1 MCDIMDNGE
10 VDLYMEE
17 LQKKLRKGWTAHISP
32 EGRIYYMNHETKI
45 SSWLPPVESWDSGGT
60 GLPYGWE
67 AAIDKD
73 GKTYYVNHA
82 NKTSTYENP
91 RKEGEEE
98 PPQPR
103 EVELIRDPQMGFGFV
118 AGSEKPVIVRF
129 VTEGGPNEHKL
140 MPGDQ
145 IMKINGEDVMKSPRE
160 HVIELIRSCKQ
171 TVTLLVC
178 QPITNNSTRKSALLT
193 AAKKAKLKNSP
204 NRVRFSE
211 GVIINGSPLYSPSPM
226 DSYVPFLPNVLKVFL
241 ENGQTKSFKYDST
254 TTVTDVLNSLN
265 EKMAIKCSDH
275 FSLATEH
282 VKITR
287 KNRLAVLDPKDT
299 LAKIAARPGAHH
311 LRCVFRVTFVPKDA
325 YDLLQKDPISFEYL
339 YVQCCNDVVQERFA
353 PELKYDIAL
362 RLAALHIQQHCLSNG
377 IQGKVTIKAVERES
391 GLDRFV
397 PVSLLESMKRKELRK
412 LLSHFLKQ
420 NQALCAP
427 GQKHL
432 TALQAKLHYLK
443 IISEL
448 PSYGSKCFSTNLRD
462 SNPEVALLVS
472 PRFGV
477 SQIACMRNS
486 NPITLARIEELS
498 DIKVTKEDEISSTVE
513 LFMKDPDRQTLNFSM
528 EDRDAEEFL
537 LLLKGYFKILAD
549 KELTVTWDSKSTW
562 PTETVPCFHNRHNVK
577 EAPWSY
583 PPDPKGPGLK
593 TLDLAV
599 PPPPYVSF
607 EGRQLARN
615 PSREK
620 FLTPTTP
627 SPTSVDHNMNET
639 VELGENREDNIT
651 NVLIHDDPR
660 RAVVHRNRID
670 ERHPGID
677 YQSVISMEL
686 LEDSSGDID
695 VDIYEAKNDE
705 VIKRLSEMNQIIV
718 DVESY
723 LTDKTV
729 GNSLSSANEQ
739 SNLKAADSLLL
750 LTQENGTNRTI
761 ERKQIILDEEMS
773 PSESDTDSTP
783 NDSPLHRSIPLRNS
797 INSGHTTL
805 RRDSSFGLHSPDL
818 LPNISSGN
826 NILDILKHL
835 QTEEIQLPF
844 AEGTLYLDPDIIDL
858 TMIPPPITPE
868 MENQD
873 ITSAIDDPPTP
884 FLDTKSLHKELE
896 KWMNV
901 PAQLAEGLSSSNSI
915 SVSISE
921 GGVTKNYEQSSSL
934 SKGSANQCLHSS
946 QLPMEPIKIDSIES
960 FIQSLTVPPPPCNG
974 KAVGDASNDDL
985 SVYIIPPP
993 PSSSPST
1000 EAQNEVIAKFMAAA
1014 EDMKRMFES
1023 EGSGPDSQSSFKE
1036 LQEFWSEI
1044 KGSDKRTSGN
1054 FLLHFDA
1061 LNVTDTGSH
1070 SGDSSGYDTLTSSL
1084 TSYSDI
1090 VTSDENDGLLNS
1102 PSFSN
1107 SNDSTPV
1114 FEQPP
1119 TKPSIPNLSSHQ
1131 SDIPVPPR
1139 LKTSCVNDATSPLSI
1154 TSPSST
1160 TSSDSSVILLDGI
1173 SLEALDST
1181 RKTKPSD
1188 FSSVKD
1194 VCQAGSCDNLV
1205 WNSKEEQIQS
1215 PDQSNMV
1222 RSISWTNIADMNGS
1236 ITEGKKDVKM
1246 NGQKPPI
1253 SPHAFHQNRLR
1264 RSFNRGPLRGPV
1276 LPRTDHLPA
1285 KTFQSHNEKASGN
1298 APKNELELSDK
1309 DMFPNPLSHIN
1320 GLTAQCIHSQNPEKC
1335 GMCISSKDPTLQT
1348 PNGCIS
1354 TNGHLHGL
1362 DNALTIDR
1370 HSCGPFQQAQKDI
1383 SAMIVHLKKITQY
1396 PSKVNMGGAD
1406 GDKFIAAK
1414 DALVNESRQFV
1425 TSSKLFVKSAMES
1438 SEKMIEN
1445 MAICV
1450 ALLNRMTAIGELVVM
1465 RSSPGE
1471 PVLYL
1476 VERLKEVAV
1485 SYFYTVEAAQ
1495 QAIGTRID
1503 HPQMGTLMQRATT
1516 LATALTSLM
1525 RTLRAMSGV

>member
-1 MCDIMDNGE
+1 
-10 VDLYMEE
+10 MESRWS
-17 LQKKLRKGWTAHISP
+17 LR
-32 EGRIYYMNHETKI
+32 RIFRSSYNTRHETKI

-82 NKTSTYENP
+82 NKTTTYENP
-91 RKEGEEE
+91 RKDHEEE

-145 IMKINGEDVMKSPRE
+145 IMKINGEDVMRSPRE

-178 QPITNNSTRKSALLT
+178 QPITNNTTRKSALLT
-193 AAKKAKLKNSP
+193 AAKKAKLKNNPS
-204 NRVRFSE
+204 RVRFSE
-211 GVIINGSPLYSPSPM
+211 GVVINGSPLYSPSPM

-254 TTVTDVLNSLN
+254 TTVQDVLNSLH
-265 EKMAIKCSDH
+265 EKLSIKCFDH

-287 KNRLAVLDPKDT
+287 KNRLTVLDPKDT

-325 YDLLQKDPISFEYL
+325 YDLLQKDPVAFEYL

-377 IQGKVTIKAVERES
+377 IQGKITIKSVERES

-397 PVSLLESMKRKELRK
+397 PVSLLDSMKRKELRK

-448 PSYGSKCFSTNLRD
+448 PSYGSKCFSTNLKD
-462 SNPEVALLVS
+462 SNPEVSLLVS
-472 PRFGV
+472 PRFGI
-477 SQIACMRNS
+477 SQIACMRNT

-498 DIKVTKEDEISSTVE
+498 DIKVTKEDEISSAVE

-528 EDRDAEEFL
+528 EDRDAEEFI
-537 LLLKGYFKILAD
+537 LLLKGYFRLLAG
-549 KELTVTWDSKSTW
+549 KELTVNWDSHSSW
-562 PTETVPCFHNRHNVK
+562 QAETVPSFHNRHTVK

-583 PPDPKGPGLK
+583 PPDPKGPGLR

-615 PSREK
+615 ASREK
-620 FLTPTTP
+620 FLQTPTPTSP
-627 SPTSVDHNMNET
+627 SSVDHNMNET
-639 VELGENREDNIT
+639 LESSEGRVGNIT
-651 NVLIHDDPR
+651 NVIIHDDPR
-660 RAVVHRNRID
+660 RNVIHRNRID

-686 LEDSSGDID
+686 LEDSSGDVD

-723 LTDKTV
+723 LTDKNHA
-729 GNSLSSANEQ
+729 NSLSSDIEH
-739 SNLKAADSLLL
+739 SHIKAADSLLL
-750 LTQENGTNRTI
+750 LTQENEVHRSI
-761 ERKQIILDEEMS
+761 EPKQIILDEELS

-797 INSGHTTL
+797 LNSGHPML

-835 QTEEIQLPF
+835 QSEEIQLPF

-884 FLDTKSLHKELE
+884 FLDAKTLHKELE

-901 PAQLAEGLSSSNSI
+901 PTQLAEGLVEQIGSGNSL

-921 GGVTKNYEQSSSL
+921 GGVTKSYPEQSSSL
-934 SKGSANQCLHSS
+934 KLLSGQS
-946 QLPMEPIKIDSIES
+946 QSHLDASQILLEPPRIDSLES
-960 FIQSLTVPPPPCNG
+960 FIQSLTVPPPPVNG
-974 KAVGDASNDDL
+974 KSVGDASSDDL

-1000 EAQNEVIAKFMAAA
+1000 EAQNEVIARFMAAA
-1014 EDMKRMFES
+1014 EDMKRMFETDD
-1023 EGSGPDSQSSFKE
+1023 GSGSDTQSSFKE

-1044 KGSDKRTSGN
+1044 KISDKRASGN
-1054 FLLHFDA
+1054 FLLQFDT
-1061 LNVTDTGSH
+1061 LTTDSGSH

-1084 TSYSDI
+1084 TSYSDTVI
-1090 VTSDENDGLLNS
+1090 SDEIDGILNS
-1102 PSFSN
+1102 PCFSN
-1107 SNDSTPV
+1107 SSDSTPV

-1119 TKPSIPNLSSHQ
+1119 TKPSIPNLNTNN
-1131 SDIPVPPR
+1131 PVPPR
-1139 LKTSCVNDATSPLSI
+1139 LKTSCVDDATSPLSI

-1160 TSSDSSVILLDGI
+1160 TSSDSSVILLDGVG
-1173 SLEALDST
+1173 LDALDSS
-1181 RKTKPSD
+1181 RKSKPAD
-1188 FSSVKD
+1188 FNSSRD
-1194 VCQAGSCDNLV
+1194 ICQAASCDNLV
-1205 WNSKEEQIQS
+1205 WKE
-1215 PDQSNMV
+1215 DQNGVNPEHSNIV
-1222 RSISWTNIADMNGS
+1222 RSISWTSIADVDDS
-1236 ITEGKKDVKM
+1236 KTEIKEKTVKP

-1253 SPHAFHQNRLR
+1253 SPHTFQQNRFR

-1276 LPRTDHLPA
+1276 LPRTEQLPRIP
-1285 KTFQSHNEKASGN
+1285 QSISENVSGN
-1298 APKNELELSDK
+1298 YSKDDTESDIRGA
-1309 DMFPNPLSHIN
+1309 FPNQFSHIN
-1320 GLTAQCIHSQNPEKC
+1320 GITPRCIHSQNPEKC
-1335 GMCISSKDPTLQT
+1335 GICISTKDPTYQMQ
-1348 PNGCIS
+1348 NGIIS
-1354 TNGHLHGL
+1354 TSGHFNGIE
-1362 DNALTIDR
+1362 NKLTIDR
-1370 HSCGPFQQAQKDI
+1370 HICGPFQQAQKDI
-1383 SAMIVHLKKITQY
+1383 SAMIAHLKKISQY
-1396 PSKVNMGGAD
+1396 PSKVTMVGAD
-1406 GDKFIAAK
+1406 GDKFTAAK

-1485 SYFYTVEAAQ
+1485 AYFYTVEAAQ
-1495 QAIGTRID
+1495 QAVGTRID
-1503 HPQMGTLMQRATT
+1503 HPQMSGLMQRATT